1 MRLPTGTAYINAVLP
16 VRHLSRPRPRFL
28 TPPCPPPPL
37 LPACML
43 PPPLPLGPPLSYRQV
58 LAFHPALLAQLF
70 IMLAHVQALVTGLT
84 VGGFEVN
91 PTDVFRRYA
100 IASLGPYLLLGAGYF
115 VVTLSG
121 LFAAWL
127 FLPVALFAAVFV
139 VLTSKAALVVRRA
152 VEAEQM
158 PAAIKRIL
166 SPFAESES

>member
-1 MRLPTGTAYINAVLP
+1 M
-16 VRHLSRPRPRFL
+16 
-28 TPPCPPPPL
+28 
-37 LPACML
+37 
-43 PPPLPLGPPLSYRQV
+43 
-58 LAFHPALLAQLF
+58 LAFHPALPAQLF

>member
-1 MRLPTGTAYINAVLP
+1 M
-16 VRHLSRPRPRFL
+16 
-28 TPPCPPPPL
+28 
-37 LPACML
+37 
-43 PPPLPLGPPLSYRQV
+43 

-127 FLPVALFAAVFV
+127 FLPVALFAGVFV

-158 PAAIKRIL
+158 DCSAFMDCSSECEAFESEETESEDTESEETESEDKPKAKTCPAAIKRIL

>member
-1 MRLPTGTAYINAVLP
+1 
-16 VRHLSRPRPRFL
+16 
-28 TPPCPPPPL
+28 
-37 LPACML
+37 
-43 PPPLPLGPPLSYRQV
+43 
-58 LAFHPALLAQLF
+58 
-70 IMLAHVQALVTGLT
+70 MLAHVQALVTGLT

-91 PTDVFRRYA
+91 PSDVFRRYA
-100 IASLGPYLLLGAGYF
+100 IASLGPYLMAAGYF

-127 FLPVALFAAVFV
+127 FLPVALFAAVIV

>member
-16 VRHLSRPRPRFL
+16 VRHLSRPRPLFL
-28 TPPCPPPPL
+28 TPPYPPPPL
-37 LPACML
+37 YACC
-43 PPPLPLGPPLSYRQV
+43 PPPLPPGPSLSYRQV